1 MVHFFYLFH
10 LQNVDAIR
18 MVPQGVHVTGIMECA
33 GVDRMSRVER
43 VIDAW
48 MDSGIWS
55 WARGVRA
62 ASAMLAEVGMATAV
76 RTRDNAI
83 VRQVLAG

>member
-1 MVHFFYLFH
+1 MLFYS
-10 LQNVDAIR
+10 QNVDAIR
-18 MVPQGVHVTGIMECA
+18 MVPQGAHVTGIMECA

-55 WARGVRA
+55 WVPGVRA

-76 RTRDNAI
+76 GILDNVI
-83 VRQVLAG
+83 VSQVLGG